1 MIISRFGAVLMLFVL
16 ASLLKPSSVLGHAPA
31 EQVNGKRVALV
42 IGNKNYLR
50 GALDNPW
57 NDANVMDSVL
67 RQLGFAVTLRFDLSR
82 ESMNGEI
89 KALADRGAGA
99 EAVLVY
105 FSGHGVQ
112 DKGRNFL
119 LPTNVALSKSSSI
132 PEVSVSV
139 DRALKTIEN
148 AGAKVNIFILDA
160 CRNAPF
166 EEGQLRTTQAG
177 LGEIAAP
184 RGTLIA
190 FSTSPG
196 GVASDGKIG
205 GNSAFTD
212 ALASTLAEPNRGAES
227 VFKRVREMVSAR
239 SNGKQVPWLNS
250 GLTGEFVFNTGKTV
264 VKIPELS
271 ILTAVSDGRERKRA
285 MGGSSATTSNRWPV
299 AMTPEQ
305 WAQLDWDIDQR
316 AKRVTV
322 DDLSELA
329 GRAYDREAKAQVMLG
344 DAYQIGIRSGAG
356 WIKSNQDAMLWYRRA
371 AAQGYPIAQVRIGEM
386 YGESRGVDRDLIEA
400 KRWFTL
406 AAAQGLQRAK
416 VNLMQANLLNSG
428 ALPSGEDMLGLIKS
442 LTPQAA
448 TKNSEQAK

>member
-1 MIISRFGAVLMLFVL
+1 MNISRIGAVLMLFVF
-16 ASLLKPSSVLGHAPA
+16 AVLLKPTSVLGYALA
-31 EQVNGKRVALV
+31 EQANGKRVALV

-82 ESMNGEI
+82 KSMSDEI
-89 KALADRGAGA
+89 QALADRSAGA

-139 DRALKTIEN
+139 DRALETIEKV
-148 AGAKVNIFILDA
+148 GAKVNIFILDA

-166 EEGQLRTTQAG
+166 EEGLLRTTQAG
-177 LGEIAAP
+177 LGEITPP

-196 GVASDGKIG
+196 GVASDGKVG
-205 GNSAFTD
+205 SNSAFTA
-212 ALASTLAEPNRGAES
+212 ALARTLAEPKRGAEA
-227 VFKRVREMVSAR
+227 VFKRVREMVSAQ
-239 SNGKQVPWLNS
+239 SNGKEVPWLNS
-250 GLTGEFVFNTGKTV
+250 GLTGEFIFNTGKAV
-264 VKIPELS
+264 VKIPELPMP
-271 ILTAVSDGRERKRA
+271 TASFVGSERKRA
-285 MGGSSATTSNRWPV
+285 ASSTNANTSDRWREV
-299 AMTPEQ
+299 KSPEQ
-305 WAQLDWDIDQR
+305 WAQLDFDIDQR

-356 WIKSNQDAMLWYRRA
+356 WIRSNQDAMLWYRRA
-371 AAQGYPIAQVRIGEM
+371 AAQGYPLAQVRIGEM
-386 YGESRGVDRDLIEA
+386 YGESRGVDRDLVEA
-400 KRWFTL
+400 KRWFAL

-416 VNLMQANLLNSG
+416 VNLMQANLLGSG
-428 ALPSGEDMLGLIKS
+428 VLPSGGEMLDMIKG
-442 LTPQAA
+442 LTPQAN
-448 TKNSEQAK
+448 TKNKAGSN